1 VNLNEALF
9 SLIHTVRNTM
19 IQQLK
24 SLDMNLSPMHLK
36 SLKAVSKIE
45 QCTGQKLAD
54 FMGRDKAQ
62 VNRLIKEL
70 VNQELLIKK
79 DNEKDK
85 RSQLLILAA
94 SGEALIEEFNKVENE
109 VFSAMASELEPDQIE
124 SFIQITQTFKS
135 NLDAA
140 YGKKN

>member
-1 VNLNEALF
+1 MNLNEALF

-36 SLKAVSKIE
+36 TLKAVSKIE

-62 VNRLIKEL
+62 INRLIKEL
-70 VNQELLIKK
+70 VNQELLVKTN
-79 DNEKDK
+79 NEKDK
-85 RSQLLILAA
+85 RSQLLVLAA
-94 SGEALIEEFNKVENE
+94 SGEVLIEQFNQVEKDVFDAMATELESEQIEEFIK
-109 VFSAMASELEPDQIE
+109 
-124 SFIQITQTFKS
+124 ITQKFKTNLDTTFKHK
-135 NLDAA
+135 D
-140 YGKKN
+140 